1 MNEVATTVIGIDV
14 GGERKGFHAVAFQN
28 GTFVATLAHTDP
40 AVIVSWCRQLKAVVV
55 AVDAPCGWSAGGTSR
70 LAERSLAIGG
80 NKISCFA
87 TPTRALANRSNFYK
101 WVFNGERLYRQLA
114 KHYVLFDGSRRA
126 GQACFETFP
135 HAVVCALAGRVVA
148 ARPKRETRRN
158 ALRQRGYD
166 VGSLTNVDFVD
177 AGLCAVTAA
186 AFARGSYRLFGEK
199 NEGFIVVPMVRG
211 SGEGG

>member
-1 MNEVATTVIGIDV
+1 MSEVTTTVIGIDV
-14 GGERKGFHAVAFQN
+14 GGERKGFHAVALHN
-28 GTFVATLAHTDP
+28 ETFVATLAHSVP

-55 AVDAPCGWSAGGTSR
+55 AVDAPCGWSAGGASR
-70 LAERSLAIGG
+70 LAERNLAIGG

-87 TPTRALANRSNFYK
+87 TPTRARANRSNFYK
-101 WVFNGERLYRQLA
+101 WVFNGARLYQQLV

-135 HAVVCALAGRVVA
+135 HAVVCALAGRMVA

-158 ALRQRGYD
+158 ALRQRGHD

-177 AGLCAVTAA
+177 AALCAVTAD

-199 NEGFIVVPMVRG
+199 NEGFIVVPVG
-211 SGEGG
+211 

>member
-1 MNEVATTVIGIDV
+1 MVTTIVVGVDV
-14 GGERKGFHAVAFQN
+14 GGERKGFHAVALQN

-55 AVDAPCGWSAGGTSR
+55 AVDAPCGWSAGGASR
-70 LAERSLAIGG
+70 LAERSLAIGAH
-80 NKISCFA
+80 KIHCFA
-87 TPTRALANRSNFYK
+87 TPTRARASRSNFYK
-101 WVFNGERLYRQLA
+101 WVFNGERLYRQVA

-177 AGLCAVTAA
+177 AGLCAITAA
-186 AFARGSYRLFGEK
+186 AFLRGRVTLFGNK
-199 NEGFIVVPMVRG
+199 VEGFIVVPVG
-211 SGEGG
+211 

>member
-1 MNEVATTVIGIDV
+1 MSAAKSTVVGIDV
-14 GGERKGFHAVAFQN
+14 GGERKGFHAVALQGGIFA
-28 GTFVATLAHTDP
+28 ATLAASDP
-40 AVIVSWCRQLKAVVV
+40 AVIASWCRQMKAAVV
-55 AVDAPCGWSAGGTSR
+55 AVDAPCGWSDGGASR
-70 LAERSLAIGG
+70 LAERSLAIGTH
-80 NKISCFA
+80 KIHCFV
-87 TPTRALANRSNFYK
+87 TPTRARANRSNFYK

-126 GQACFETFP
+126 GPACFETFP

-177 AGLCAVTAA
+177 AGLCAITAD
-186 AFARGSYRLFGEK
+186 AFVRGRVQLFGNK
-199 NEGFIVVPMVRG
+199 VEGFIVVPVG
-211 SGEGG
+211 

>member
-1 MNEVATTVIGIDV
+1 MSEVTTTVIGIDV
-14 GGERKGFHAVAFQN
+14 GGERKGFHAVALHN
-28 GTFVATLAHTDP
+28 ETFVATLAHSVP

-55 AVDAPCGWSAGGTSR
+55 AVDAPCGWSAGGASR
-70 LAERSLAIGG
+70 LAERNLAIGG

-87 TPTRALANRSNFYK
+87 TPARACANRSNFFK
-101 WVFNGERLYRQLA
+101 WVFNGARLYQQLV

-135 HAVVCALAGRVVA
+135 HAVVCALAGRMVA

-166 VGSLTNVDFVD
+166 VGSVTNVDFVD
-177 AGLCAVTAA
+177 AGLCAITAD
-186 AFARGSYRLFGEK
+186 AFVRGRVKLFGNK
-199 NEGFIVVPMVRG
+199 VEGFIVVPVG
-211 SGEGG
+211 

>member
-1 MNEVATTVIGIDV
+1 MVTTIVVGVDV
-14 GGERKGFHAVAFQN
+14 GGERKGFHAVALQN

-55 AVDAPCGWSAGGTSR
+55 AVDAPCGWSAGGASR
-70 LAERSLAIGG
+70 LAERSLAIGAH
-80 NKISCFA
+80 KIHCFA
-87 TPTRALANRSNFYK
+87 TPTRARASRSNFYK

-177 AGLCAVTAA
+177 AGLCAITAA
-186 AFARGSYRLFGEK
+186 AFVRGRVKLFGNK
-199 NEGFIVVPMVRG
+199 VEGFIVVPVG
-211 SGEGG
+211 

>member
-1 MNEVATTVIGIDV
+1 MGIDV
-14 GGERKGFHAVAFQN
+14 GGERKGFHAVALQN
-28 GTFVATLAHTDP
+28 GTFVATLADSDP
-40 AVIVSWCRQLKAVVV
+40 AVIASWCRQLKAVVV
-55 AVDAPCGWSAGGTSR
+55 AVDAPCGWSGGAASR
-70 LAERSLAIGG
+70 LAERSLAIGDH
-80 NKISCFA
+80 KIHCFA
-87 TPTRALANRSNFYK
+87 TPTRTRANKSSFYK

-135 HAVVCALAGRVVA
+135 HAVVCALAGRVVP
-148 ARPKRETRRN
+148 ARPKRETRRA
-158 ALRQRGYD
+158 ALRHCGYD

-199 NEGFIVVPMVRG
+199 NEGFIVVPAG
-211 SGEGG
+211 